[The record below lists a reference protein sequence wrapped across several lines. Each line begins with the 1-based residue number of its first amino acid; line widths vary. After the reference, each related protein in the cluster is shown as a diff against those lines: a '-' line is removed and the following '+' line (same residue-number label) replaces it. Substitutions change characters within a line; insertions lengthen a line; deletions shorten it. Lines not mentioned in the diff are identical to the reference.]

1 MPPHRRTSA
10 ETLLAH
16 AFDAG
21 AFTAT
26 EAIDATGLT
35 RSTVLA
41 ACEELVRLGWLHE
54 LDDARAAGEYRIGR
68 PARRYE
74 LDTAAGVVVGV
85 DAGQHRVTAFVAD
98 LRGTVLG
105 RAEGALGE
113 SGLEVPVRLAVLADT
128 VDDALA
134 AAGVDRSRILV
145 TVVGIPAPVDAGGAS
160 PGDGGFWDRM
170 NPGFADA
177 VPHGRVVVEN
187 DANLA
192 ALAERPSSGDASFAA
207 LLSGERFG
215 SGLVVDGVLLRGA
228 HGGAGEM
235 RVLDIVQGVGS
246 SDGIGATARTLV
258 AEAVAAG
265 DVRPGSPLA
274 ADAGASA
281 VFRAAQDGDTVA
293 LAIVDRLGDR
303 LARVCV
309 LLASL
314 LDIDRVVI
322 AGAIAQPAVAV
333 IDRAR
338 ALLDGWHFDPVP
350 DLVASTL
357 GGDVVVIG
365 AVAHAVDAVRAD
377 PLSFPLVDPVVVSA
391 DGRGEAPA
399 SGPSPRSTRAGRTAH
414 PAASR

>member
-1 MPPHRRTSA
+1 MPPPRGTSA
-10 ETLLAH
+10 ETLLAY
-16 AFDAG
+16 AFDSS

-35 RSTVLA
+35 RSTVLGA
-41 ACEELVRLGWLHE
+41 AEELVRLGWLRE
-54 LDDARAAGEYRIGR
+54 LDDARAAGEYRMGR

-74 LDTAAGVVVGV
+74 LDTVAGVVVGV

-113 SGLEVPVRLAVLADT
+113 SGLDVPVRLGVLADT
-128 VDDALA
+128 VDAALA
-134 AAGVDRSRILV
+134 SAGVDRERVLV
-145 TVVGIPAPVDAGGAS
+145 TVVGIPAPVDATGAS
-160 PGDGGFWDRM
+160 PDDGGFWVRM

-177 VPHGRVVVEN
+177 VPGGRVLVEN

-215 SGLVVDGVLLRGA
+215 AGLVVDGVLLRGA

-235 RVLDIVQGVGS
+235 RVLELVEGVGS
-246 SDGIGATARTLV
+246 SDGIGAVARTFV
-258 AEAVAAG
+258 ADAVVAGHIPADAA
-265 DVRPGSPLA
+265 LA
-274 ADAGASA
+274 ADAAL
-281 VFRAAQDGDTVA
+281 VFEAARSGDPVA
-293 LAIVDRLGDR
+293 RTIVDRLGDR
-303 LARVCV
+303 LARVCI

-314 LDIDRVVI
+314 LDIDRVVV

-338 ALLDGWHFDPVP
+338 DLLAEGHFDPVP
-350 DLVASTL
+350 ELVASSL
-357 GGDVVVIG
+357 GADVVVIG

-377 PLSFPLVDPVVVSA
+377 PLSFPLVSRAGAP
-391 DGRGEAPA
+391 RGPGPTAP
-399 SGPSPRSTRAGRTAH
+399 SSRAGRTGH
-414 PAASR
+414 PTASR

>member
-10 ETLLAH
+10 ETLLAY
-16 AFDAG
+16 AFESA

-41 ACEELVRLGWLHE
+41 ACEELVRLGWLRG
-54 LDDARAAGEYRIGR
+54 LDDARAAGEYRKGR

-74 LDTAAGVVVGV
+74 LDTSAGVVVGV

-113 SGLEVPVRLAVLADT
+113 SGLEVPVRLGVIAET
-128 VDDALA
+128 VATALA
-134 AAGVDRSRILV
+134 AAGTDRSRVLV
-145 TVVGIPAPVDAGGAS
+145 TVVGIPAPVDAAGAS
-160 PGDGGFWDRM
+160 PDDGGFWDRM

-235 RVLDIVQGVGS
+235 RVLGLVEGVGS

-258 AEAVAAG
+258 AEAIATG
-265 DVRPGSPLA
+265 EIRPGHPLA
-274 ADAGASA
+274 TAPDAAA
-281 VFRAAQDGDTVA
+281 VFRAAADGDPAART
-293 LAIVDRLGDR
+293 IVDRLGGR

-314 LDIDRVVI
+314 LDIDRVVV
-322 AGAIAQPAVAV
+322 AGAIAAPAAAV

-338 ALLDGWHFDPVP
+338 AWLESGEFDPVP
-350 DLVASTL
+350 EIVASSL
-357 GGDVVVIG
+357 GADVVVIG

-377 PLSFPLVDPVVVSA
+377 PLAFPLVSAGQPVA
-391 DGRGEAPA
+391 ARAP
-399 SGPSPRSTRAGRTAH
+399 GPRVPSS
-414 PAASR
+414 

>member
-1 MPPHRRTSA
+1 MPSHRGTSA
-10 ETLLAH
+10 ETLLEY
-16 AFDAG
+16 AFAVH

-35 RSTVLA
+35 RSTVLG
-41 ACEELVRLGWLHE
+41 ACEELVRLGWLRE
-54 LDDARAAGEYRIGR
+54 LDDARAAGEYRMGR

-74 LDTAAGVVVGV
+74 LDTTGGVVVGV

-98 LRGTVLG
+98 LRGVVLG
-105 RAEGALGE
+105 RSSGTLGAQ
-113 SGLEVPVRLAVLADT
+113 GLDVTVRLGVLADT
-128 VDDALA
+128 VA
-134 AAGVDRSRILV
+134 AALVDATVDPEHVLV
-145 TVVGIPAPVDAGGAS
+145 TVVGIPAPVDVGGSS

-170 NPGFADA
+170 NPGFAGA

-215 SGLVVDGVLLRGA
+215 AGLVVDGVLLRGA

-235 RVLDIVQGVGS
+235 RVLELVDGVGS

-265 DVRPGSPLA
+265 VVPAGSSLA
-274 ADAGASA
+274 AAEVDAAT
-281 VFRAAQDGDTVA
+281 VFRAAADGDPRA
-293 LAIVDRLGDR
+293 LEVVDRLGDR
-303 LARVCV
+303 LGRVCV

-314 LDIDRVVI
+314 LDIDRVVV
-322 AGAIAQPAVAV
+322 AGAIAEPAAAV

-338 ALLDGWHFDPVP
+338 ASLDDGHFDPVP
-350 DLVASTL
+350 EIVASSL
-357 GGDVVVIG
+357 GADVVVIG

-377 PLSFPLVDPVVVSA
+377 PLSFPL
-391 DGRGEAPA
+391 
-399 SGPSPRSTRAGRTAH
+399 RAAGAR
-414 PAASR
+414 P

>member
-1 MPPHRRTSA
+1 M
-10 ETLLAH
+10 
-16 AFDAG
+16 
-21 AFTAT
+21 
-26 EAIDATGLT
+26 
-35 RSTVLA
+35 
-41 ACEELVRLGWLHE
+41 
-54 LDDARAAGEYRIGR
+54 
-68 PARRYE
+68 
-74 LDTAAGVVVGV
+74 
-85 DAGQHRVTAFVAD
+85 
-98 LRGTVLG
+98 
-105 RAEGALGE
+105 
-113 SGLEVPVRLAVLADT
+113 
-128 VDDALA
+128 
-134 AAGVDRSRILV
+134 
-145 TVVGIPAPVDAGGAS
+145 
-160 PGDGGFWDRM
+160 
-170 NPGFADA
+170 
-177 VPHGRVVVEN
+177 
-187 DANLA
+187 
-192 ALAERPSSGDASFAA
+192 
-207 LLSGERFG
+207 LSGERFG

-265 DVRPGSPLA
+265 EVRPGSPLA
-274 ADAGASA
+274 VDAGASA

-314 LDIDRVVI
+314 LDIDRVVV

-377 PLSFPLVDPVVVSA
+377 PLSFPLGGTDRLSVDDRAAVP
-391 DGRGEAPA
+391 APD
-399 SGPSPRSTRAGRTAH
+399 PSPRSTRAGRTAH

>member
-1 MPPHRRTSA
+1 MPPPRGTSA
-10 ETLLAH
+10 ETLLAY
-16 AFDAG
+16 AFDSS

-35 RSTVLA
+35 RSTVLGA
-41 ACEELVRLGWLHE
+41 AEELVRLGWLRE
-54 LDDARAAGEYRIGR
+54 LDDARAAGEYRMGR
-68 PARRYE
+68 PARRYA
-74 LDTAAGVVVGV
+74 LDTIAGVVVGV

-113 SGLEVPVRLAVLADT
+113 SGLDVPVRLGVLADT
-128 VDDALA
+128 VAAALA
-134 AAGVDRSRILV
+134 SADVDRERVLV
-145 TVVGIPAPVDAGGAS
+145 TVVGIPAGAS
-160 PGDGGFWDRM
+160 PDDGGFWVRM

-177 VPHGRVVVEN
+177 VPGGRVLVEN

-215 SGLVVDGVLLRGA
+215 AGLVVDGVLLRGA

-235 RVLDIVQGVGS
+235 RVLELVEGVGS
-246 SDGIGATARTLV
+246 SDGIGAVARTFV
-258 AEAVAAG
+258 ADAVAAG
-265 DVRPGSPLA
+265 HIPADAALA
-274 ADAGASA
+274 ADAAL
-281 VFRAAQDGDTVA
+281 VFEAAGSGDPVA
-293 LAIVDRLGDR
+293 RTIVDRLGDR
-303 LARVCV
+303 LARVCI

-314 LDIDRVVI
+314 LDIDRVVV

-338 ALLDGWHFDPVP
+338 DLLAEGHFDPVP
-350 DLVASTL
+350 ELVASSL
-357 GGDVVVIG
+357 GADVVVIG

-377 PLSFPLVDPVVVSA
+377 PLSFPVLSRAAAP
-391 DGRGEAPA
+391 RGP
-399 SGPSPRSTRAGRTAH
+399 GPTVPSSRVGRTAH
-414 PAASR
+414 PTASR

>member
-1 MPPHRRTSA
+1 MPPHRGTSA
-10 ETLLAH
+10 GTLLAY
-16 AFDAG
+16 AFAVR

-41 ACEELVRLGWLHE
+41 ACEELVRLGWVRE

-74 LDTAAGVVVGV
+74 LDDAAGVVVGV
-85 DAGQHRVTAFVAD
+85 DAGQHRVTALAAD
-98 LRGTVLG
+98 VRGTVLG
-105 RAEGALGE
+105 RAEGNLGA
-113 SGLEVPVRLAVLADT
+113 SGLDVAVRLAVLAET
-128 VDDALA
+128 VAAALA
-134 AAGVDRSRILV
+134 DAAVDPERVLV
-145 TVVGIPAPVDAGGAS
+145 SVVGIPAPVDAGGAS

-177 VPHGRVVVEN
+177 VPGHLVVVEN

-192 ALAERPSSGDASFAA
+192 ALAERPSSGGTSFAA

-215 SGLVVDGVLLRGA
+215 AGLVVDGVLLRGT

-235 RVLDIVQGVGS
+235 RVLDLVEGVGS
-246 SDGIGATARTLV
+246 SDGIGATARRLV
-258 AEAVAAG
+258 LEAFAAG
-265 DVRPGSPLA
+265 EVPADGPLPLD
-274 ADAGASA
+274 ADAAA
-281 VFRAAQDGDTVA
+281 VFAAARAGDRVA

-314 LDIDRVVI
+314 LDIDRVVV
-322 AGAIAQPAVAV
+322 AGAIARPAAAV

-338 ALLDGWHFDPVP
+338 ALLGDWNFDPVP
-350 DLVASTL
+350 EIVASSL
-357 GGDVVVIG
+357 GADVVVIG
-365 AVAHAVDAVRAD
+365 AVAHAVDAVRGD
-377 PLSFPLVDPVVVSA
+377 PLSFPIRPVHA
-391 DGRGEAPA
+391 
-399 SGPSPRSTRAGRTAH
+399 
-414 PAASR
+414 